1 MSVIQSAIQDP
12 LLIDYLS
19 GANNYT
25 WLCFRNGEKKLLAKP
40 ISYLEG
46 KLPSFVRIHK
56 TALIN
61 PNSVKKLEHPPRKKM
76 AGAVHLESGVVL
88 PVSRRRWS
96 QVVDALQPSTLI
108 PADTGS
114 TTSTLL
120 ETELLPD
127 ATLVI
132 EPERSISLVTDD
144 QQSAEEL
151 KKLIENQWPRF
162 IVHILHQ
169 SALLPVL
176 LDQLPEQEQPA
187 FVLLDARSF
196 TAERFK
202 TLQQLKEDKSLC
214 RIPVILL
221 VGQSDKLVISG
232 YREGA
237 NSVIALP
244 ARNPQL
250 ANAVERIC
258 KFWLQTASLPAH
270 MT

>member
-1 MSVIQSAIQDP
+1 MSVIQSAIQNP

-40 ISYLEG
+40 ISYLET

-96 QVVDALQPSTLI
+96 QVVDALQPNTILSDIDGLASDLVKKV
-108 PADTGS
+108 PVA
-114 TTSTLL
+114 TTT
-120 ETELLPD
+120 PI
-127 ATLVI
+127 AAQQ
-132 EPERSISLVTDD
+132 RSINLVTDD
-144 QQSAEEL
+144 QQCASEL
-151 KKLIENQWPRF
+151 KKILEMQWPF
-162 IVHILHQ
+162 TLHILQ
-169 SALLPVL
+169 QAAYLPELLH
-176 LDQLPEQEQPA
+176 QLPEPEQPA
-187 FVLLDARSF
+187 FILLDARTS
-196 TAERFK
+196 APERLK
-202 TLQQLKEDKSLC
+202 ALERLKEDNQLC

-232 YREGA
+232 YRQGA
-237 NSVIALP
+237 NSVIAMP
-244 ARNPQL
+244 ARNPQFVDT
-250 ANAVERIC
+250 VERVC
-258 KFWLQTASLPAH
+258 KFWLKTASLPVQ
-270 MT
+270 MN